1 MPMYLIW
8 TVMAAVLLAGII
20 LFLHKSQQQ
29 NRREVAER
37 SAPLAGLEGDF
48 RISTP
53 APAPATSPAPPPP
66 VPEPA
71 AAMPPATPVA
81 TTSPPATADEDI
93 PVIAPAGTGNNW
105 LNQVKRL
112 REKGDADAALALCEQ
127 HYPRVQAFQQAA
139 LILRQQIRELV
150 EQHRPAHDCIRE
162 LYRVAAFADLF
173 RSNNPHKPRDPQA
186 AWQSLSAL
194 DFDYR
199 RLGTAELRLLTKSDV
214 RHLEQLWGHPEA
226 HLHAEEVLGGQWQAL
241 CR

>member
-48 RISTP
+48 RIST
-53 APAPATSPAPPPP
+53 
-66 VPEPA
+66 
-71 AAMPPATPVA
+71 
-81 TTSPPATADEDI
+81 PPATADEDI

-173 RSNNPHKPRDPQA
+173 RSSNPHKPRDPQA

-199 RLGTAELRLLTKSDV
+199 RLGTAELRLLTKRDV

>member
-1 MPMYLIW
+1 MYLIW

-48 RISTP
+48 RIST
-53 APAPATSPAPPPP
+53 
-66 VPEPA
+66 
-71 AAMPPATPVA
+71 
-81 TTSPPATADEDI
+81 PPATADEDI

-173 RSNNPHKPRDPQA
+173 RSSNPHKPRDPQA

-194 DFDYR
+194 HFDYR
-199 RLGTAELRLLTKSDV
+199 RLGTAELRLLTKRDV
-214 RHLEQLWGHPEA
+214 RHLEQLWGRPQA

>member
-53 APAPATSPAPPPP
+53 
-66 VPEPA
+66 
-71 AAMPPATPVA
+71 
-81 TTSPPATADEDI
+81 PATADEEI

-127 HYPRVQAFQQAA
+127 HFPRVQAFQQAA

-199 RLGTAELRLLTKSDV
+199 RLGTAELRLLTKRDV
-214 RHLEQLWGHPEA
+214 RHLEQLWGRPQA

>member
-48 RISTP
+48 RIST
-53 APAPATSPAPPPP
+53 
-66 VPEPA
+66 
-71 AAMPPATPVA
+71 
-81 TTSPPATADEDI
+81 PPATADEDI

-199 RLGTAELRLLTKSDV
+199 RLGTAELRLLTKRDV
-214 RHLEQLWGHPEA
+214 RHLEQLWGRPQA

>member
-1 MPMYLIW
+1 LHDCRQPAHPCATFNIDAGATLRQKNIRTPCIDPPPKALLECRLRGRRCMPMYLIW

-53 APAPATSPAPPPP
+53 
-66 VPEPA
+66 
-71 AAMPPATPVA
+71 
-81 TTSPPATADEDI
+81 PATADEYI

-127 HYPRVQAFQQAA
+127 HFPRVQAFQQAA
-139 LILRQQIRELV
+139 LILRQQIRERV

-194 DFDYR
+194 DFD
-199 RLGTAELRLLTKSDV
+199 
-214 RHLEQLWGHPEA
+214 H
-226 HLHAEEVLGGQWQAL
+226 
-241 CR
+241 

>member
-53 APAPATSPAPPPP
+53 
-66 VPEPA
+66 
-71 AAMPPATPVA
+71 
-81 TTSPPATADEDI
+81 PATADEDI

-127 HYPRVQAFQQAA
+127 HFPRVQAFQQAA

-173 RSNNPHKPRDPQA
+173 RSNNPHKPRDPQV

-199 RLGTAELRLLTKSDV
+199 RLGTAELRLLTKRDV
-214 RHLEQLWGHPEA
+214 RHLEQLWGRPQA

>member
-1 MPMYLIW
+1 MYLIW

-48 RISTP
+48 RIST
-53 APAPATSPAPPPP
+53 
-66 VPEPA
+66 
-71 AAMPPATPVA
+71 
-81 TTSPPATADEDI
+81 PPATADEDI

-199 RLGTAELRLLTKSDV
+199 RLGTAELRLLTKRDV
-214 RHLEQLWGHPEA
+214 RHLEQLWGRPQA

>member
-53 APAPATSPAPPPP
+53 
-66 VPEPA
+66 
-71 AAMPPATPVA
+71 
-81 TTSPPATADEDI
+81 PATADEDI

-127 HYPRVQAFQQAA
+127 HFPRVQAFQQAA

-199 RLGTAELRLLTKSDV
+199 RLGTAELRLLTKRDV
-214 RHLEQLWGHPEA
+214 RHLEQLWGRPQA

>member
-48 RISTP
+48 RIST
-53 APAPATSPAPPPP
+53 
-66 VPEPA
+66 
-71 AAMPPATPVA
+71 
-81 TTSPPATADEDI
+81 PPATADEDI

-173 RSNNPHKPRDPQA
+173 RSNNPYKPRDPQA

-199 RLGTAELRLLTKSDV
+199 RLGTAELRLLTKRDV
-214 RHLEQLWGHPEA
+214 RHLEQLWGRPQA